1 VADSDEEQGKEGISI
16 LEVVRMGKVMTG
28 MPLWSWLMGLLT
40 QRRRAGK
47 KHCCV
52 DTLHVDGSCR
62 SVEKS
67 IMTQETGTY
76 CMEKGVVCCLN
87 KAVFWIGYTGND
99 VKYTMSL
106 YERLNKL
113 TKMMKPRVKSNLAR
127 KGRRLQNRPQ
137 TKGQTK
143 KDEKQNRRKAKSPER
158 RNALAS

>member
-1 VADSDEEQGKEGISI
+1 
-16 LEVVRMGKVMTG
+16 
-28 MPLWSWLMGLLT
+28 
-40 QRRRAGK
+40 
-47 KHCCV
+47 
-52 DTLHVDGSCR
+52 
-62 SVEKS
+62 
-67 IMTQETGTY
+67 
-76 CMEKGVVCCLN
+76 MEKGVVCCLN